1 MALSVVYGQ
10 NMKLKLLF
18 PIFILS
24 VPSWTVLC
32 ENQTTGNITDLRNDS
47 VSVGLVDGNITDLR
61 NDSLSVG
68 LVDDFLEPPSVAY
81 SFPHFGNEKEL
92 NLTEMLLLVPNERI
106 TVTTQHYLSSLWL
119 TKFVPS
125 VYTLVVA
132 VSLPLNVMAIIVC
145 VFKVKI
151 KAPAVVYMLNLAAAD
166 VLFVSVLP
174 FNIAYR
180 FSGNNWN
187 VGDGMCRFVTAAFY
201 CNMYCS
207 ILLMTGISVDRF
219 VAVVYTM
226 KALTWRTKK
235 RAWLVCFF
243 IWIISIASSLPLLI
257 SKQTIDIVNITTCHD
272 VLDLGDLQN
281 FYMYY
286 FTTFSLVFFFL
297 PLVITT
303 VCYIGIIRTLSTKDI
318 ENSCKKTRAVILAAV
333 VFFGFLIC
341 FGPTNVILLIHYL
354 HFRNN
359 YDESMYFAY
368 ILCTCISS
376 VSTCLDPL
384 IYYYASSKYRK
395 HAYSLLGCRKAKAN
409 AVHSAT
415 QQLTG
420 QKESST
426 ENTSTLY

>member
-1 MALSVVYGQ
+1 M
-10 NMKLKLLF
+10 
-18 PIFILS
+18 
-24 VPSWTVLC
+24 
-32 ENQTTGNITDLRNDS
+32 NITTQSFVYFGRDRS
-47 VSVGLVDGNITDLR
+47 KEKSPY
-61 NDSLSVG
+61 
-68 LVDDFLEPPSVAY
+68 FLEPPSVAY
-81 SFPHFGNEKEL
+81 SFPHFGEDKQL
-92 NLTEMLLLVPNERI
+92 NLTEIFFLVPNESI
-106 TVTTQHYLSSLWL
+106 TVTTKYYLSSLWL

-132 VSLPLNVMAIIVC
+132 VSLPLNVMAIMVC

-187 VGDGMCRFVTAAFY
+187 IGDGMCRIVTAAFY

-257 SKQTIDIVNITTCHD
+257 SKQTMYIATLNITTCHD
-272 VLDLGDLQN
+272 VLDSGDLQN

-303 VCYIGIIRTLSTKDI
+303 ICYIGIIRTLSTKDI
-318 ENSCKKTRAVILAAV
+318 KNSCKKTRAVILAAV
-333 VFFGFLIC
+333 VFFAFLIC
-341 FGPTNVILLIHYL
+341 FGPTNVVFLIHYL

-395 HAYSLLGCRKAKAN
+395 HAYSLLGCRKAKA
-409 AVHSAT
+409 VQSAT

-420 QKESST
+420 QKEPST